1 MKCQLS
7 ASTQKIHF
15 KDGILIMEDCE
26 DSCQFVGQMT
36 LMLMG
41 FAKRKKLDKEEA
53 IERTL
58 SKLVESAFN
67 VLVIIVII
75 NKLKF

>member
-1 MKCQLS
+1 MKWQLPV
-7 ASTQKIHF
+7 STQKIHF
-15 KDGILIMEDCE
+15 KDGILVMEDCE
-26 DSCQFVGQMT
+26 DNCQFVGQMT

-41 FAKRKKLDKEEA
+41 FARRKKLDKEEA

-58 SKLVESAFN
+58 SQLVESAFS
-67 VLVIIVII
+67 VLVII